1 MSMNYTEIKLTVGYS
16 KHLDIDEVKQ
26 EIEEALNCVH
36 FILLDITA
44 SDIEF
49 TPVEMDV
56 SGGE

>member
-1 MSMNYTEIKLTVGYS
+1 MSMNYTKIILTIGYS
-16 KHLDIDEVKQ
+16 NHLDIDEVKR

-56 SGGE
+56 NGD